1 MNELA
6 ICAAYVLIY
15 LLYDKHAA
23 TPTPTPTPNAAAP
36 EPSGTAATPAEAAAP
51 AEGTAAAEGVGAAI
65 SPLLA
70 LRSVCRAYHAERAL
84 SEVRAC
90 RPS

>member
-23 TPTPTPTPNAAAP
+23 TPTPNAVAP
-36 EPSGTAATPAEAAAP
+36 DPRGTAVAPAEAAT
-51 AEGTAAAEGVGAAI
+51 EGAGVGAAI

-70 LRSVCRAYHAERAL
+70 LRCVCRAFHAERAL
-84 SEVRAC
+84 SEVRGRVRVRVSLPC
-90 RPS
+90 